1 MSVSVEQFNALADRV
16 QRLEGRWDVGFVP
29 AQGPIAPPHVAE
41 PPQAVEPTPAGAV
54 SLRVLP
60 MRSTE
65 RALSNNVFYN
75 TGNPEFTGTRYLAH
89 SRNMYMLLAEYDPT
103 LPPGTLECNVLNR
116 LNASL
121 PLGEVCHFYK
131 MGGTEDSTP
140 CKVVHVQLTKVHETD
155 ATTGP
160 SVDDIRLALEGHFI
174 EHTRTQKQA
183 FVICKENV
191 AYKATICFSEPGL
204 FTSATE
210 VLIIA

>member
-1 MSVSVEQFNALADRV
+1 MSVEQFNSLVERV
-16 QRLEGRWDVGFVP
+16 QRLEGRWDAGFVP
-29 AQGPIAPPHVAE
+29 AQGPIASPRPVQVH
-41 PPQAVEPTPAGAV
+41 QAVEPTPAGAV

-103 LPPGTLECNVLNR
+103 LAPGTLETNLLNR

-131 MGGTEDSTP
+131 MDGTEDSTP
-140 CKVVHVQLTKVHETD
+140 CKLVHIQLTKVHEADVTM
-155 ATTGP
+155 GP
-160 SVDDIRLALEGHFI
+160 SVDDIRSALEGHFI
-174 EHTRTQKQA
+174 EDTRTHKQA
-183 FVICKENV
+183 FVVCKDNV

-210 VLIIA
+210 VLIVA